1 MGTAARDTLARSLR
15 GILMLS
21 AGAAAVLMAV
31 ATPVGHFFVAL
42 DAGAHAGGGAALE
55 AMPGALIAY
64 APGLVGFSL
73 AALLTRALYV
83 RGRPLYAA
91 LAVAGGWAMATA
103 IPLAVIPD
111 GSSAA
116 TTLGF
121 LGVASTIG
129 MTVSAGVLVL
139 LVRGAW
145 GAEAL
150 AGSGRTLG
158 AAVVGVALSLA
169 VGDALAH
176 QLQGTSLWS
185 ALASG
190 ITVAVVT
197 IGVYLVA
204 MLVGDRST
212 MNALRE
218 RGRRRRR
225 GAQT

>member
-1 MGTAARDTLARSLR
+1 
-15 GILMLS
+15 
-21 AGAAAVLMAV
+21 
-31 ATPVGHFFVAL
+31 
-42 DAGAHAGGGAALE
+42 
-55 AMPGALIAY
+55 
-64 APGLVGFSL
+64 
-73 AALLTRALYV
+73 
-83 RGRPLYAA
+83 
-91 LAVAGGWAMATA
+91 MATA
-103 IPLAVIPD
+103 IPLAVIPE

-145 GAEAL
+145 GAGAL

-190 ITVAVVT
+190 LTVAVVT